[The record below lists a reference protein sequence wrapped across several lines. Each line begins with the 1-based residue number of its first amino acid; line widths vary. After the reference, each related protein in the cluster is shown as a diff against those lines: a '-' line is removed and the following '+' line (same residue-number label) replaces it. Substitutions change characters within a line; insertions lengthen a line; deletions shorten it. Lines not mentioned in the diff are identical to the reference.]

1 MCLLDIATE
10 KSLTLVVELLHKVL
24 FCGLSTLAFI
34 LKRAF

>member
-1 MCLLDIATE
+1 MCQLDIAIE
-10 KSLTLVVELLHKVL
+10 KSLALVVELLHKAL